1 MRKKHT
7 YEHTVACEFI
17 NSKNKD
23 KIYTYYCDGELKP
36 GTIAAVLAQSYYD
49 DFVRVELLKV
59 VDYLGELDTYDELK
73 PLGAIIDNQELTK
86 LVQKA
91 EQINEN

>member
-1 MRKKHT
+1 MRKKHI
-7 YEHTVACEFI
+7 YEHTVSCKFI
-17 NSKNKD
+17 NSKASD
-23 KIYTYYCDGELKP
+23 KTYTYCCDEELKP

-59 VDYLGELDTYDELK
+59 VDYLGELSTYDELK
-73 PLGAIIDNQELTK
+73 PLGAIVENQELTK